1 MKYALKGL
9 SFILLFFV
17 ILALLP
23 SAHVNAQVTKGS
35 ISGIV
40 EDPQGAVVP
49 GAEIKAINK
58 DTGEAGNTVSDDN
71 GLFRINLLSVG
82 NYTLQISKQGFR
94 QHAVTGVIVNSA
106 TITDLGALRLEIG
119 ELSASVE
126 VTEAAPLVESTQ
138 AQVSANFTSSNITT
152 LPGVLENQGLDNLAL
167 FIPGV
172 ASTGDLNNA
181 NTNGVGFAVEG
192 LRGRTN
198 DQQIDGQNNNDNSVT
213 GPSIFLSDPEFV
225 QEYQV
230 TTNNF
235 GAEYG
240 RNSGSVVN
248 ILTKSGT
255 NTVHGSIYGTE
266 GNSGFDALTN
276 NQKAFEGLTQ
286 VPHYN
291 DSFVGATIGG
301 PMVKDKLFYF
311 GGFDTE
317 IIPQKSVYSTGALTP
332 TPAGIGQLETC
343 FGQTP
348 SLLDLAKYGP
358 YGVSAGNPTP
368 QSPKLY
374 TVGTCAT
381 QVEMGGVQRTLTTG
395 YHSYNWLYKM
405 DLNTEK
411 NHFYGRY
418 IYNKSTP
425 FNANSFGTAAAGY
438 PNSVPALSQG
448 YGFSWVRVI
457 SLQMSNEFRATYG
470 RANVGFGGNSIGN
483 TVPTITSISN
493 ALANVT
499 MGSGNLGF
507 GPATTAP
514 QGRIIN
520 TYQLQ
525 DNWTFIKGRHALK
538 AGANFTYQ
546 RSPNYFLPNYN
557 GSFSFTSWANFAQNL
572 PSSVSITSGNP
583 VLDFREHDTF
593 LYAQDDFKLKSNL
606 TLTMGLTWSYYGQPA
621 TLFHDHTTAQ
631 QTGSSPYWNPS
642 LPLSVTTF
650 PSIPAPKA
658 SFGPNVG
665 FAWTPEGSGW
675 LLGKGKTTIRGGYR
689 YAYDPPFYNIYLN
702 IASAA
707 PNVLAQTISTNPPGL
722 ILDPFGPAVRSALGS
737 YLVFGVKDPRSF
749 NQTTVAPDFGPQK
762 TSRWS
767 FGIQREIVPA
777 AVVEVRYVGN
787 HATNLFQSINGNPYI
802 AGIAADFP
810 NLLPSGVTP
819 CSSANAVVA
828 SAVGRVNCNLGVV
841 RERTN
846 SAYSDYNGV
855 ETEIRTNNLWK
866 QLTMRASYTFSK
878 TTDNAD
884 EIYATNAAGS
894 AIAFSQ
900 NPLDYTKGEHGISGL
915 NFPHRFTILAAEQL
929 PFYRGQHGLIGH
941 VLGGWAL
948 GAAYVISSG
957 QPYTAVQYA
966 LNYGSGYQ
974 DVAFNRA
981 FAGNYDGGA
990 RPFLATPSAPMT
1002 QVGIYAADACNNF
1015 ATTGLEPY
1023 CNIAPDT
1030 LLSMNG
1036 FNQAANLATYNP
1048 SAISKNSVRFIA
1060 NGPEADSIFGTP
1072 FGNVARNTLRT
1083 NRTNNVNL
1091 TVFKTI
1097 NFWERTKL
1105 EFHLTA
1111 INAFNHP
1118 QFTTVDPFL
1127 DDAGSYSEFTGFAVP
1142 TVQNGGSRSI
1152 RIGLTIRF

>member
-1 MKYALKGL
+1 MKHALRGL
-9 SFILLFFV
+9 IFIFLAFL
-17 ILALLP
+17 ILALLAAAP
-23 SAHVNAQVTKGS
+23 ANAQVTKGS
-35 ISGIV
+35 ISGV
-40 EDPQGAVVP
+40 VQDPQGAVVP
-49 GAEIKAINK
+49 GAAIKATNK
-58 DTGEAGNTVSDDN
+58 DTGEVGNTVSDDN

-82 NYTLQISKQGFR
+82 TYTLQITKQGFR
-94 QHAVTGVIVNSA
+94 PHAVTGVAVNSA
-106 TITDLGALRLEIG
+106 TITDLGIIPLEVG
-119 ELSASVE
+119 ELSAAIE

-138 AQVSANFTSSNITT
+138 AQVSASFSSTNMTT

-172 ASTGDLNNA
+172 VSTGDLNNA
-181 NTNGVGFAVEG
+181 NTNGIGFAVEG
-192 LRGRTN
+192 LRGRNN

-276 NQKAFEGLTQ
+276 TQKAFEGLAQ

-343 FGQTP
+343 YGQTP

-368 QSPKLY
+368 QSPHL
-374 TVGTCAT
+374 VT
-381 QVEMGGVQRTLTTG
+381 QGGCTFELGGVERTLTTG
-395 YHSYNWLYKM
+395 YHAYNWLYKM
-405 DLNTEK
+405 DLNTAK

-470 RANVGFGGNSIGN
+470 RENVGFGGNSIGN

-507 GPATTAP
+507 GPATNAP
-514 QGRIIN
+514 QGRIVN

-557 GSFSFTSWANFAQNL
+557 GSFSFTSWTNFAQNL
-572 PSSVSITSGNP
+572 PGSVSITTGNP

-593 LYAQDDFKLKSNL
+593 LYAQDDFKVKSNL
-606 TLTMGLTWSYYGQPA
+606 TLTLGLTWSYYGQPA

-631 QTGSSPYWNPS
+631 QTGSNPYWNPS

-665 FAWTPEGSGW
+665 FAWTPEGNGW
-675 LLGKGKTTIRGGYR
+675 LLGKGKTTLRGGYR
-689 YAYDPPFYNIYLN
+689 YAYDPPYYNIYLN

-722 ILDPFGPAVRSALGS
+722 ILDPFGSAVRSALGS

-749 NQTTVAPDFGPQK
+749 NQTNVTPDFGPQK

-819 CSSANAVVA
+819 CPAANAVVP

-841 RERTN
+841 RQRTN

-855 ETEIRTNNLWK
+855 EAEIRTNNLWK

-884 EIYATNAAGS
+884 EVYGSGAAGS
-894 AIAFSQ
+894 AIAFAQ
-900 NPLDYTKGEHGISGL
+900 NPLDYTNGEHGISGL
-915 NFPHRFTILAAEQL
+915 NFPHRFTVLATEQL
-929 PFYRGQHGLIGH
+929 PFYRGQHGYIGH
-941 VLGGWAL
+941 ILGGWAV

-957 QPYTAVQYA
+957 QPFTATQYA
-966 LNYGSGYQ
+966 LNFGSGYQ
-974 DVAFNRA
+974 DVSFNRA

-990 RPFLATPSAPMT
+990 RPFLATPSAPAT
-1002 QVGIYAADACNNF
+1002 QVGIYAADACNYF

-1023 CNIAPDT
+1023 CGIAPDT

-1048 SAISKNSVRFIA
+1048 SAISKNSARFIA

-1091 TVFKTI
+1091 TLFKSI

-1105 EFHLTA
+1105 ELHLTA
-1111 INAFNHP
+1111 VNAFNHP
-1118 QFTTVDPFL
+1118 QFTTIDPYL
-1127 DDAGSYSEFTGFAVP
+1127 DDAGSYSEFTGFAEP
-1142 TVQNGGSRSI
+1142 TVQSGGSRYI
-1152 RIGLTIRF
+1152 RVGLTVRF